1 MKKQKNQTKFI
12 QGIAT
17 GLALITCV
25 GIFAILFKEIPSVL
39 NPDEKMYSYAVL
51 SDIHQ
56 EESNNHGGREDF
68 QNAVTQLNKFDL
80 EFAFITGDVGYYSTS
95 AEMESYKTTAA
106 TADFKLYPIRGNHD
120 TGFTDEVWKAGTGID
135 ENFEIIKGNDVFLG
149 MSMYES
155 TVGQG
160 NTYESA
166 TLNEPFKE
174 NADWLVDKLAEHKG
188 KRITVLMHIPLPG
201 GAGLIPGATYGF
213 TSSST
218 EDDELWEAIQNA
230 DNVTIYSGHT
240 HYEFAV
246 EDVYPNMNVC
256 DVAGKNINTVH
267 VPSVA
272 YPRNASGGE
281 LNEKSQCYIV
291 DVYKKKTV
299 LRAFDLRTGAFMED
313 YVYTLNSDGTVIR
326 GNEVSTPNEG
336 DSSNEE
342 NSSSGT
348 EENPVTLTPIA
359 GSMIPASGAVYGG
372 VCGNST
378 TVNQLKSTEAQS
390 YYVTFRNLTLDSSET
405 AVYMPNVDSRI
416 TINVEGSNTVRVADI
431 SGQRAISS
439 SAYKE
444 FNITTDYPPHLNFII
459 GVGENAVLNLSNG
472 SSGNAVIKGSWT
484 LKNVTVNATGAVSE
498 DGGIESVGAGIQI
511 VESGTFILNGRAV
524 ELLPSENGSVTLWLG
539 DFNYNDSILPI
550 SNSPKEGYVLSG
562 IEVNGVLYEGSIP
575 AGVLNVPSSEG
586 KITVRGFFEKES

>member
-1 MKKQKNQTKFI
+1 MKNQKNQTKFI

-17 GLALITCV
+17 GLALIACV
-25 GIFAILFKEIPSVL
+25 GIFATLVKNVPSES
-39 NPDEKMYSYAVL
+39 NTNEKMYSYAVL
-51 SDIHQ
+51 SDVHQ

-68 QNAVTQLNKFDL
+68 QNAVAQLNKFDL

-106 TADFKLYPIRGNHD
+106 TADFKLYPVRGNHD
-120 TGFTDEVWKAGTGID
+120 TGFADEVWKAGTGVD

-160 NTYESA
+160 NKYESA
-166 TLNEPFKE
+166 TLDEPYKE
-174 NADWLVDKLAEHKG
+174 NADWLVGKLAKHKG
-188 KRITVLMHIPLPG
+188 KRITIIMHIPLPG

-218 EDDELWEAIQNA
+218 EDDEIWEAIQTA

-272 YPRNASGGE
+272 YPRNSSGGE

-299 LRAFDLRTGAFMED
+299 LRAFDLRTGAFMAD
-313 YVYTLNSDGTVIR
+313 YTYTLNSDGTVVR
-326 GNEVSTPNEG
+326 GDEVSTPNDG
-336 DSSNEE
+336 
-342 NSSSGT
+342 NSSSGK
-348 EENPVTLTPIA
+348 EEGSATLTPIT

-372 VCGNST
+372 ISGNST
-378 TVNQLKSTEAQS
+378 TVNQLKSTDAQS
-390 YYVTFRNLTLDSSET
+390 YYVTFRNLTLDSNET
-405 AVYMPNVDSRI
+405 AVYMSNANSRI
-416 TINVEGSNTVRVADI
+416 TINVEGSNTVRVADV

-444 FNITTDYPPHLNFII
+444 YNIATDYPPHLNFII
-459 GVGENAVLNLSNG
+459 GVGKNAVLNLSNG

-484 LKNVTVNATGAVSE
+484 LKNVTVNATGAVLE
-498 DGGIESVGAGIQI
+498 GGGIEAVGAGIQI

-524 ELLPSENGSVTLWLG
+524 ELLPSENGSVTLELG
-539 DFNYNDSILPI
+539 AFNCNGYILPI
-550 SNSPKEGYVLSG
+550 STAPKEGYVLSAL
-562 IEVNGVLYEGSIP
+562 EVNGVIYEGSIP
-575 AGVLNVPSSEG
+575 KGVLNAPSSEG
-586 KITVRGFFEKES
+586 KITVRGVFEKES

>member
-1 MKKQKNQTKFI
+1 MKNQRNQTKLI

-17 GLALITCV
+17 GLALIACV
-25 GIFAILFKEIPSVL
+25 GIFATLFKEAPIVS
-39 NPDEKMYSYAVL
+39 NPNEKMYSYAVL

-68 QNAVTQLNKFDL
+68 QNAVAQLNKFDL

-95 AEMESYKTTAA
+95 AEMESYKSTAA

-120 TGFTDEVWKAGTGID
+120 TGFTDEVWKAGTGVD

-160 NTYESA
+160 NKYESA
-166 TLNEPFKE
+166 TLDEPFKE
-174 NADWLVDKLAEHKG
+174 NADWLVDKLAKHKG
-188 KRITVLMHIPLPG
+188 KRIAIFMHMPLPG

-218 EDDELWEAIQNA
+218 EDDEIWEAIQSA

-246 EDVYPNMNVC
+246 EEVYPNMNVC
-256 DVAGKNINTVH
+256 DVDGKNINTVH

-272 YPRNASGGE
+272 YPRNSSGGE

-313 YVYTLNSDGTVIR
+313 YTYTLNSDGTVVR
-326 GNEVSTPNEG
+326 GNEISEPSE
-336 DSSNEE
+336 D
-342 NSSSGT
+342 NSSSGK
-348 EENPVTLTPIA
+348 EETTVTLTPIT
-359 GSMIPASGAVYGG
+359 GSIVPVNNTVYGG

-378 TVNQLKSTEAQS
+378 TVNQLKSTLGEN
-390 YYVTFRNLTLDSSET
+390 YNITFKDLNLTSTET
-405 AVYMPNVDSRI
+405 AVYMSNANVSL
-416 TINVEGSNTVRVADI
+416 TINIEGENTITTTQAN
-431 SGQRAISS
+431 QRGISS
-439 SAYKE
+439 SS
-444 FNITTDYPPHLNFII
+444 TTGNYIKGI
-459 GVGENAVLNLSNG
+459 GSDAVLNITAPTG
-472 SSGNAVIKGSWT
+472 TNAVIKGGWTIENVDVIVAGGRDSTTGGTALVNGNGIKIQRQGSFAWSGTKAVVLPAEHGYIVVDYGSFTTSTSQVTITAYPDVGYKCVGVTSNGTDFELNQAFSVPPGGGTLT
-484 LKNVTVNATGAVSE
+484 LK
-498 DGGIESVGAGIQI
+498 
-511 VESGTFILNGRAV
+511 GRFA
-524 ELLPSENGSVTLWLG
+524 
-539 DFNYNDSILPI
+539 
-550 SNSPKEGYVLSG
+550 K
-562 IEVNGVLYEGSIP
+562 
-575 AGVLNVPSSEG
+575 A
-586 KITVRGFFEKES
+586 